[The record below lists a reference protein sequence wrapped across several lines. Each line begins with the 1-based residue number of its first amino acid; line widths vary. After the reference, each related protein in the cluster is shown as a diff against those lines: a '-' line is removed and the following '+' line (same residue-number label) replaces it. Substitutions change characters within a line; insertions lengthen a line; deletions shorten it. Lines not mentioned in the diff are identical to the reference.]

1 MGNFA
6 IEFILASMARRSIEG
21 ILQGALWIR
30 PLSHTLRAQTRS
42 GEGLQGIACYAICF
56 SPSQSPGGERGPTG
70 GGGRFQASGVR
81 GTAKQPYALDGT
93 FRGW

>member
-21 ILQGALWIR
+21 ILQGAWWIR

-70 GGGRFQASGVR
+70 GGGRFQASGLR

>member
-6 IEFILASMARRSIEG
+6 IEFILASLARRSIEG
-21 ILQGALWIR
+21 ILQAAWWIR

-42 GEGLQGIACYAICF
+42 GESLQGIACYAARF
-56 SPSQSPGGERGPTG
+56 SPVKARWRKGAKR
-70 GGGRFQASGVR
+70 GGGRFQASGLR

>member
-21 ILQGALWIR
+21 ILQGAWWIR
-30 PLSHTLRAQTRS
+30 PLSHTLRARTRS

-56 SPSQSPGGERGPTG
+56 SPVKALGAKGGQAGLGLGLEGNSQ
-70 GGGRFQASGVR
+70 A
-81 GTAKQPYALDGT
+81 AL
-93 FRGW
+93 RA